1 MQPTDN
7 IDVTLQAQTWEMVM
21 RVLAKGPYDV
31 VAPIIQ
37 DIQNQCMRAQQPA
50 NTPRLVPGGLGPLNP
65 PPTENDAVA

>member
-50 NTPRLVPGGLGPLNP
+50 SAPRLVPEAD
-65 PPTENDAVA
+65 TAAE